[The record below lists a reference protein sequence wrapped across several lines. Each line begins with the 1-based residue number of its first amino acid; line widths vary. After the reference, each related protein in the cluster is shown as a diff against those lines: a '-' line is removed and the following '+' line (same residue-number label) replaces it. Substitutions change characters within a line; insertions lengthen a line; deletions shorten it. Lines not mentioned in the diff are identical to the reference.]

1 MCTLNVNAPIFTP
14 TQHIA
19 QAIYNGGAQSCVR
32 LLLIDSDEYREEF
45 LFNNFNREAVADED
59 L

>member
-14 TQHIA
+14 SQQIA
-19 QAIYNGGAQSCVR
+19 QPIFNGGAQSCVR